1 MSAINNAWNAAGGSC
16 STMVGASGAGL
27 QAQTS
32 TLEQAYQA
40 ALGRHH
46 SQVMHGLFPDN
57 VGTTVFDGRL
67 IVTKVCNGYVVQYA
81 SSPNKTPDVYV
92 EVDLDAVNA
101 RIRAIMTGF
110 NLEKR

>member
-1 MSAINNAWNAAGGSC
+1 MFGGLITSAMAGPNP
-16 STMVGASGAGL
+16 L
-27 QAQTS
+27 QAQSAISNSPLQDRMADLYRT
-32 TLEQAYQA
+32 A
-40 ALGRHH
+40 HH

>member
-1 MSAINNAWNAAGGSC
+1 MSAINNAWNCASTGNIAAS
-16 STMVGASGAGL
+16 AGL

-40 ALGRHH
+40 ALQGRHH

>member
-1 MSAINNAWNAAGGSC
+1 MIGNIFGNTTTSGSGLAAQSPIGS
-16 STMVGASGAGL
+16 
-27 QAQTS
+27 QAFKDHMAD
-32 TLEQAYQA
+32 AYQA
-40 ALGRHH
+40 SLQGR
-46 SQVMHGLFPDN
+46 QNPIMHGLFPDN

>member
-1 MSAINNAWNAAGGSC
+1 MIGNIFG
-16 STMVGASGAGL
+16 STMAGPAGL

-40 ALGRHH
+40 AVHGR
-46 SQVMHGLFPDN
+46 VMHGLFPDN

>member
-1 MSAINNAWNAAGGSC
+1 MSAINNAWNAAGGSIA
-16 STMVGASGAGL
+16 GAAGL

-40 ALGRHH
+40 ALQGR
-46 SQVMHGLFPDN
+46 QNPIMHGLFPDN

-81 SSPNKTPDVYV
+81 HSPNKTPDVYV

>member
-1 MSAINNAWNAAGGSC
+1 MFGNLIGSAMANTSP
-16 STMVGASGAGL
+16 L
-27 QAQTS
+27 QAQS
-32 TLEQAYQA
+32 SIVDSQTLKDRMADAYRNA
-40 ALGRHH
+40 HH

>member
-1 MSAINNAWNAAGGSC
+1 MIGTLFGNTTTSSAE
-16 STMVGASGAGL
+16 L

-40 ALGRHH
+40 ALQGR
-46 SQVMHGLFPDN
+46 QNPIMHGLFPDN

-81 SSPNKTPDVYV
+81 HSPNKTPDVYV

>member
-1 MSAINNAWNAAGGSC
+1 MSAINNAWNCA
-16 STMVGASGAGL
+16 STGNITASAGL

-40 ALGRHH
+40 ALQGRHH

>member
-1 MSAINNAWNAAGGSC
+1 MIGNLFGN
-16 STMVGASGAGL
+16 TMASGSGL
-27 QAQTS
+27 AAQTS
-32 TLEQAYQA
+32 PIEQAYQA
-40 ALGRHH
+40 ALQGRHH

>member
-1 MSAINNAWNAAGGSC
+1 MSAINNAWNGTAGINPQK
-16 STMVGASGAGL
+16 L
-27 QAQTS
+27 QDHMAD
-32 TLEQAYQA
+32 AYRNAHQP
-40 ALGRHH
+40 
-46 SQVMHGLFPDN
+46 QVMHGLFPDN

>member
-1 MSAINNAWNAAGGSC
+1 MIGNIFGNTTTSSNPLQATSAISNSP
-16 STMVGASGAGL
+16 L
-27 QAQTS
+27 QDRMADLYRT
-32 TLEQAYQA
+32 A
-40 ALGRHH
+40 HH